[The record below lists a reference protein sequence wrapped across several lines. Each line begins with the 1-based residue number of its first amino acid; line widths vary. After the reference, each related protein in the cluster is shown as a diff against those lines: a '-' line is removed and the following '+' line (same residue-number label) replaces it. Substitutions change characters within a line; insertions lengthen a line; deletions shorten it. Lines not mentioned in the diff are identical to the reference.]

1 MINIKNFNL
10 LVSTSRFNES
20 NAKAELWFSLLICGD
35 KYPIITNLEYSG
47 IVSGLTV
54 LKPKKV
60 IEKIKEILDQD
71 PHFFQYILKI
81 IPIDYI
87 CETNTRSIVEFIER
101 HHQEF
106 MNPDDTFKI
115 KLIRRKNEM
124 IDREVFISKV
134 ADKIDNIVSLDD
146 PDITIRFEVLGNI
159 CGISFLKNNDIVKI
173 TNPFD
178 HS

>member
-1 MINIKNFNL
+1 MILIKNFNL

-47 IVSGLTV
+47 IISGLTV
-54 LKPKKV
+54 LNPKKV
-60 IEKIKEILDQD
+60 IEKIKEIRRQD

-87 CETNTRSIVEFIER
+87 CETNTRSIVEIIEN

-106 MNPDDTFKI
+106 IQPDDTFKI
-115 KLIRRKNEM
+115 KLLRRKNEM
-124 IDREVFISKV
+124 INRENFISKV
-134 ADKIDNIVSLDD
+134 AEKINNRVNLDH
-146 PDITIRFEVLGNI
+146 PNITIRFEVLGNI
-159 CGISFLKNNDIVKI
+159 CGISFLRPNDIIKNI
-173 TNPFD
+173 NPLYQA
-178 HS
+178 

>member
-1 MINIKNFNL
+1 VISIKNFNL
-10 LVSTSRFNES
+10 LVSTSRFNEN

-47 IVSGLTV
+47 IISGLTI
-54 LKPKKV
+54 LNPKKA
-60 IEKIKEILDQD
+60 IKKIKEILEQD

-87 CETNTRSIVEFIER
+87 CETNTRSIVEIIENYHHEFIKPE
-101 HHQEF
+101 
-106 MNPDDTFKI
+106 DKFKI

-124 IDREVFISKV
+124 INRENFISKV
-134 ADKIDNIVSLDD
+134 AEKINNKVSLDH

-159 CGISFLKNNDIVKI
+159 CGISFLRPNDIVKI
-173 TNPFD
+173 INPL
-178 HS
+178 SQN